1 MTGTL
6 INITAIIGGSLIG
19 LIFSGKISKKLNNI
33 SFQAMGLFTLVLGI
47 MMAIK
52 MNEPL
57 LALFSLI
64 IGGFI
69 GEGLN
74 LEHKTEQ
81 LGGIIKRNL
90 KTKNEHF
97 SKGLTTA
104 FLLYCVGSMTILGAI
119 EEGLGQ
125 EPHLL
130 ITKSI
135 MDGFTSIILTSTL
148 GIGVLFSVV
157 PLFIFQGGLT
167 FLAHYV
173 EPYLTENI
181 ITEISGVGGILLI
194 GLGLTILEIKA
205 IKVLNLLPSIII
217 VVLLSLIFT

>member
-1 MTGTL
+1 MTGTI
-6 INITAIIGGSLIG
+6 INVIAIVAGSLIG
-19 LIFSGKISKKLNNI
+19 LFFRGKISEKLNNI
-33 SFQAMGLFTLVLGI
+33 SFQAIGLFTLVLGI

-57 LALFSLI
+57 LVLFSLI

-74 LEHKTEQ
+74 LEHKTER
-81 LGGIIKRNL
+81 LGGFIKRRI

-104 FLLYCVGSMTILGAI
+104 FILYCVGSMTILGAI

-125 EPHLL
+125 EPNLL

-148 GIGVLFSVV
+148 GIGVLFSIL

-167 FLAHYV
+167 LLAYYV
-173 EPYLTENI
+173 EPYLTEVI
-181 ITEISGVGGILLI
+181 INEITGVGGVLLM
-194 GLGLTILEIKA
+194 GLGLSILEIKP
-205 IKVLNLLPSIII
+205 IKVLNLLPSIVI
-217 VVLLSLIFT
+217 VVILTLIFA